1 MKINIKNSVN
11 WIYKRFKDAKESKY
25 SSFKVTENDIKT
37 FLDIVRY
44 IDIQREEKVA
54 KNTLFAKL
62 YVYHLNQ
69 LIDIYDTDVL
79 ENIPQKELS
88 KLLNTPLDY
97 YFTSFHNKIQNKW
110 HDKMC
115 DKIIQGKDIRKEYV
129 KEKYTLEYVEE
140 KLTEMMNEALIR
152 FE

>member
-11 WIYKRFKDAKESKY
+11 WIYKRFKYAKESKY

-37 FLDIVRY
+37 FLDIVKY

-62 YVYHLNQ
+62 YIYHLNQ

-79 ENIPQKELS
+79 ETIPQKELS
-88 KLLNTPLDY
+88 KLLDTPLDY
-97 YFTSFHNKIQNKW
+97 YFISFHNKLQNKW

-115 DKIIQGKDIRKEYV
+115 EKIIQGKDIRKEYV
-129 KEKYTLEYVEE
+129 KEKYTLEYVEQ
-140 KLTEMMNEALIR
+140 KLIEMINEALIR

>member
-1 MKINIKNSVN
+1 MIDIKNSVN
-11 WIYKRFKDAKESKY
+11 WLYKRFKDARESKY
-25 SSFKVTENDIKT
+25 SSFKVRESDFKT
-37 FLDIVRY
+37 FLDVVKY

-54 KNTLFAKL
+54 KNTLFAKM
-62 YVYHLNQ
+62 YIYHLNQ
-69 LIDIYDTDVL
+69 LIDTYDTDVL

-88 KLLNTPLDY
+88 KLLDTPLDN
-97 YFTSFHNKIQNKW
+97 FFQSFHNKLQNKW

-115 DKIIQGKDIRKEYV
+115 QKIIEGKDIRKEYV

-140 KLTEMMNEALIR
+140 KLTEMINEALIR

>member
-1 MKINIKNSVN
+1 MIDIKNSVN
-11 WIYKRFKDAKESKY
+11 WLYKRFKDARESKY
-25 SSFKVTENDIKT
+25 SSFKVNESDFKT
-37 FLDIVRY
+37 FLDVVKY

-54 KNTLFAKL
+54 KNTLFAKM
-62 YVYHLNQ
+62 YIYHLNQ
-69 LIDIYDTDVL
+69 LIDTYDTDVL

-88 KLLNTPLDY
+88 KLLDTPLDN
-97 YFTSFHNKIQNKW
+97 FFQSFHNKLQNKW

-115 DKIIQGKDIRKEYV
+115 QKIIEGKDIRKEYV

-140 KLTEMMNEALIR
+140 KLTEMINEALIR